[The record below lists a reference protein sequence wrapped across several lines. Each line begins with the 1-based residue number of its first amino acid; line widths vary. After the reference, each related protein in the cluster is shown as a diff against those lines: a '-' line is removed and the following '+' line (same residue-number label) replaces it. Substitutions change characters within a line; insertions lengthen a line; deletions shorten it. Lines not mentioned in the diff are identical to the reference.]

1 MNEKVIEIRGLV
13 KNYELKKRKI
23 EVLKGIDID
32 FEKGKFYA
40 IRGHSGSGK
49 STFITIIG
57 LLETITSGVCKIN
70 GRDIKELNDKE
81 LSDIRRSNIG
91 FIFQDFYLDDHLRA
105 IENVM
110 MPMYINNDIKKEDRS
125 RKALELLKSVGLED
139 RVNHF
144 PKELS
149 GGEKQ
154 RVAIARALANDP
166 EIIIADEPTGNL
178 DEESEKKIFAILK
191 NLSERE
197 KCIVVVSH
205 SEEVKEYADVVYKLK
220 DGLLH
225 KEEI

>member
-81 LSDIRRSNIG
+81 LSHQKKQHR

-139 RVNHF
+139 RVHF

-191 NLSERE
+191 NLSERG